1 MKTIEIKGIL
11 RTELG
16 KKSSKIL
23 RKDGNVPC
31 VIYGGKENIHFHAH
45 ENLFTKL
52 IYTPDI
58 HLVKLDVNGK
68 VFDAVLKDI
77 QFNPVTDKLEHIDF
91 VQVFNDVPVIINIPV
106 KVTGESDGIK
116 AGGKLR
122 IRRRTLK
129 SKGFAQDIPEFLP
142 IDISNVHLNQSI
154 KVGDLTF
161 DKIELLDPKKS
172 MVLAIATSRVS
183 QKADDTLAAVAAS
196 PTEAPAEDK

>member
-16 KKSSKIL
+16 KKSSKQL
-23 RKDGNVPC
+23 RKTGNVPC

-58 HLVKLDVNGK
+58 HLVKLDVDGK
-68 VFDAVLKDI
+68 VFEAVLKDI
-77 QFNPVTDKLEHIDF
+77 QFNPVTDKIEHIDF
-91 VQVFNDVPVIINIPV
+91 VQVFKDVPVIINIPI

-142 IDISNVHLNQSI
+142 VDVTNVHLNQSI
-154 KVGDLTF
+154 KVGDLSF

-172 MVLAIATSRVS
+172 MVLAVATSRVS
-183 QKADDTLAAVAAS
+183 QKADDTLIAVAAAT
-196 PTEAPAEDK
+196 PEATAEEK